1 MNSLP
6 ARENRHRRGA
16 ALLLV
21 MFIALGAI
29 LAMVALF
36 AVMSSRQFSVKG
48 GAVSDRALAMS
59 DAGVDRIVE
68 MINTTGMSFSSP
80 VVTANGS
87 TPPTTTATQQVIA
100 QLLAGINGGSYDS
113 SQSDGGLSTI
123 SANVRRYFYNVSS
136 NSYYRLES
144 GTLASGTLTDLSTG
158 ATVTDTP
165 TTGLAGDL
173 AYQTDNLWFEMDA
186 NATYHYDQTNPDT
199 WVLKVTAFNLATPAI
214 QRTVKAEVGRGDVNV
229 NTGTTT
235 TTTQTANGNWYT
247 RNTVATTTTHW
258 FSDFSGMYHTKTAF
272 GKYEVTQGM
281 IRSDS
286 DLYMG
291 GWAKDPVYASG
302 HVYDTAIDDGNRSD
316 GAFGVSLTDKT
327 KPAGNLSWAK
337 SQNPPYATDHYAT
350 ANFNNGTKFLTG
362 STSSRNTS
370 DANGGMQ
377 DVAAPSYYVGKTSSH
392 PTNPNG
398 DATIVFGS
406 AGTVTI
412 TPVGGSATTLPM
424 PTNGI
429 IYVEGTATVSGTVLG
444 RASVGAGD
452 DIDIGGNILYNT
464 APRINR
470 TDAQPAGA
478 PDSLGLVAMNNVVI
492 TTSTYA
498 NNRTLEIDSAMMA
511 VNGWFGIDPNAPTH
525 NMDVTPHYVG
535 IWNGAQAVWSG
546 DNAPAVS
553 TGGSNERGYE
563 EQHTNFDYNLLEY
576 GPPPM
581 YPPSDTTTS
590 PVSVTTY
597 DLVSDVTLLGT
608 LRGIDKSALTP
619 ITSSDPTYDPNNA
632 CYYLDYNG
640 HRYYFGPSFNVN
652 SVTQSTAQAVYS
664 GQALSLYRVSWKEQ
678 ITQPVVP

>member
-100 QLLAGINGGSYDS
+100 QLLAGINGGTYDS

-144 GTLASGTLTDLSTG
+144 GTLASGILTDLSTG

-173 AYQTDNLWFEMDA
+173 SYQTDNLWFEMDA

-199 WVLKVTAFNLATPAI
+199 WVLKVTAFDLATPTI
-214 QRTVKAEVGRGDVNV
+214 QRTVKAEIGRGDVSV

-235 TTTQTANGNWYT
+235 STTQTANGNWYI
-247 RNTVATTTTHW
+247 RNTTTTTTTHW
-258 FSDFSGMYHTKTAF
+258 FSDFSGMYHTKTSF

-291 GWAKDPVYASG
+291 GWAKDPVYAAG
-302 HVYDTAIDDGNRSD
+302 HVYDTAIDDGNKSD
-316 GAFGVSLTDKT
+316 GAFGVSLTDST

-337 SQNPPYATDHYAT
+337 TNGYATDGYAT

-362 STSSRNTS
+362 TSPARNTVDPS
-370 DANGGMQ
+370 GGMQ
-377 DVAAPSYYVGKTSSH
+377 DLAATDYYVGLTPANK
-392 PTNPNG
+392 NG
-398 DATIVFGS
+398 DATIVFSVQNGV
-406 AGTVTI
+406 GMVTI
-412 TPVGGSATTLPM
+412 TPSGGSSRTFPM
-424 PTNGI
+424 PPNNGV
-429 IYVEGTATVSGTVLG
+429 IYVEGTATVSGIVLG

-464 APRINR
+464 LPRTNR
-470 TDAQPAGA
+470 TDAQPSGP
-478 PDSLGLVAMNNVVI
+478 PDSLGLVAMNNIVI
-492 TTSTYA
+492 PTSTYL

-525 NMDVTPHYVG
+525 DIDVTPHYVG
-535 IWNGAQAVWSG
+535 IWNGAQAVWSSA
-546 DNAPAVS
+546 NAPAVS

-597 DLVSDVTLLGT
+597 DLVSDSTLLRV
-608 LRGIDKSALTP
+608 LRAQDKSTLTP
-619 ITSSDPTYDPNNA
+619 IDPSDKPVYDPNNA

-640 HRYYFGPSFNVN
+640 HRYYYGPSFNVT

-664 GQALSLYRVSWKEQ
+664 GQALPLYRVSWKEQ
-678 ITQPVVP
+678 IAQPVVP